1 MLAHRDL
8 VPHADPNALSRFGD
22 TVWRLDEAIFEQHS
36 KASSLNFA
44 AIPEPLRLAA
54 KHYAWQ
60 QINIDAPIPL
70 HRTTTSRPAITSIAP
85 QWSGFKAFL
94 LWLHRHRV
102 TEFRQIT
109 PTLLDRYLDHLIDS
123 DISLDRKYDCAIEV
137 RRLWC
142 YRDLLPEHMRLPT
155 LPLWGGDSA
164 RELFDRVR
172 AQRDNLTPRIAE
184 STMTSLLGWALRF
197 VEDFSADILAA
208 YAEYVF
214 LHQCSAQQQRRTRG
228 PVARRPRGQI
238 EARMAE
244 YIERLRHTGGSLPGK
259 IGDNGMVEVD
269 WNHLG
274 KILACTLGPS
284 RPAGQMLL
292 ASSIPV
298 ADAAYL
304 DTPITALLNGV
315 AWRDGPIDYF
325 EALPLARRLS
335 TACLVVVAYLSGA
348 RAGEVLNLRRG
359 CIEHD
364 PATGL
369 WLMDGLYF
377 KGAVDAEGHKLPAG
391 APRRDPWVVV
401 EPVAK
406 AIAVLE
412 QLHDQPVLFPK
423 SLEPRRRRQSTKRTG
438 TARNPQSVATELAAF
453 IDWVDNYSAQRK
465 ILGIP
470 ADPQG
475 PLNISRFRRTLA
487 WFIRRRPRGLVAGAI
502 QYGHVHTRLI
512 QGYAGTYDSGF
523 PDEYAF
529 EDFLTRLEELAEDQR
544 ALDTGEHVSGPAAHA
559 YQLRV
564 NAATKQFAGH
574 VLTSGRQARDL
585 LGNPLLQI
593 FHGDGMTCVLDPA
606 KAACQ
611 LRGTADDPMVTP
623 DISDCRPRCQNIA
636 RTDRDIARIR
646 SRRDELAD
654 IVADPL
660 APPIRHQREQHE
672 LDRLDTIL
680 ENHR

>member
-1 MLAHRDL
+1 MLADRDL
-8 VPHADPNALSRFGD
+8 VPDADPHTLSRFGHS
-22 TVWRLDEAIFEQHS
+22 VWRLDEAIFEQHS

-44 AIPEPLRLAA
+44 AVPEPLRFAA

-60 QINIDAPIPL
+60 QINTDSHVQL
-70 HRTTTSRPAITSIAP
+70 HRTTTSRPAIKSIASN
-85 QWSGFKAFL
+85 WSAFKIFL
-94 LWLHRHRV
+94 LWLHRHRI

-109 PTLLDRYLDHLIDS
+109 PALLDRYLDHLIDT
-123 DISLDRKYDCAIEV
+123 DLSLDRKHDCVIEV

-142 YRDLLPEHMRLPT
+142 YRDHLPEHMRLPT
-155 LPLWGGDSA
+155 LPPWGGDSS
-164 RELFDRVR
+164 RDLFDRVR
-172 AQRDNLTPRIAE
+172 PQRDNLTRRIAE

-197 VEDFSADILAA
+197 VEVFSTDILAA
-208 YAEYVF
+208 HAEYVF
-214 LHQCSAQQQRRTRG
+214 LHQRSPQQQLRTRG
-228 PVARRPRGQI
+228 PVARRPKGQI
-238 EARMAE
+238 EALMAD
-244 YIERLRHTGGSLPGK
+244 YLQRLVDTGGSLPGK
-259 IGDNGMVEVD
+259 VGDDGEVAVD
-269 WNHLG
+269 WNHVG
-274 KILACTLGPS
+274 KVLACTVGPS
-284 RPAGQMLL
+284 IPAGRMLL
-292 ASSIPV
+292 ESAVPV

-304 DTPITALLNGV
+304 DTAITAKFNGV
-315 AWRDGPIDYF
+315 TWRDRPIDYF

-335 TACLVVVAYLSGA
+335 TACLIVVAYLSGA

-359 CIEHD
+359 CVEHD
-364 PATGL
+364 PVTGL
-369 WLMDGLYF
+369 WLMNGLYF
-377 KGAVDAEGHKLPAG
+377 KGAVDTEGHKLPAG

-401 EPVAK
+401 EPVAT

-423 SLEPRRRRQSTKRTG
+423 SLEPRRRLQNTKRAG
-438 TARNPQSVATELAAF
+438 AARDPQSVSKDLATF
-453 IDWVDNYSAQRK
+453 IDWVDNYAEPHN
-465 ILGIP
+465 LPAIP
-470 ADPQG
+470 ADPRG
-475 PLNISRFRRTLA
+475 ALNISRFRRTLA

-564 NAATKQFAGH
+564 DAASKQFAGH
-574 VLTSGRQARDL
+574 VLTSSRQARDL

-611 LRGTADDPMVTP
+611 LRGTAEDPLVTP

-636 RTDRDIARIR
+636 RTDRDITRIR
-646 SRRDELAD
+646 SRRDELAV